1 MLFSSHPHPQA
12 LIMYYPRH
20 PFDRRI
26 PILTPPPP
34 PPIWSIYLSLASENR
49 TLVSDAN
56 ANLARAEQHVART
69 IDAEKAHY
77 SRHEWPLP
85 GWLKE
90 QFRKKFA
97 EIKSISDAVQS
108 IGNDLVALEGEARV
122 AAARGRSPYRTA
134 LDRPVRHALLDLN
147 LVECQMHLQRLLE
160 TETERVS
167 DLLRGLEI

>member
-1 MLFSSHPHPQA
+1 MFTLPS
-12 LIMYYPRH
+12 
-20 PFDRRI
+20 
-26 PILTPPPP
+26 PPPD
-34 PPIWSIYLSLASENR
+34 WSIYLSLASENR

-56 ANLARAEQHVART
+56 ANLVRAEQHVART
-69 IDAEKAHY
+69 IDAEKSHY

-108 IGNDLVALEGEARV
+108 VGNDLVALEREASE
-122 AAARGRSPYRTA
+122 ATARGRSPYRTM
-134 LDRPVRHALLDLN
+134 LNRPVRRALEGLK

-167 DLLRGLEI
+167 ALLRGLGI